1 MCECVFSFQVLTSSS
16 LIGSFFLIVSNSLL
30 QFGAHLFSNYISVLI
45 TNSLASL
52 FGELLISVSLVFFI
66 APYIFIKYFLKCSFI
81 YF

>member
-1 MCECVFSFQVLTSSS
+1 MCECVFSFQLLYSLS
-16 LIGSFFLIVSNSLL
+16 LIGSFSLIVSNSLL

-52 FGELLISVSLVFFI
+52 FGEFISVSLVFFI